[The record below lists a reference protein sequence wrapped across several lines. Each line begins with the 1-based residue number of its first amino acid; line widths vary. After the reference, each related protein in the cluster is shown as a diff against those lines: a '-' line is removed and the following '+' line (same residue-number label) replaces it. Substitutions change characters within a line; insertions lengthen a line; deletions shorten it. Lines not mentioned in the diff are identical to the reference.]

1 MVSIVWVL
9 EEYGLIKLVLEYCLE
24 IKIKGFLVLGGY
36 YFFLIDFKIL
46 YFVFVFIWSNKN
58 GNVFLVVFYFLKRK
72 EFL

>member
-46 YFVFVFIWSNKN
+46 YFVFVFI
-58 GNVFLVVFYFLKRK
+58 
-72 EFL
+72 